1 MPEPVPDDGAKDPI
15 VRHTSDQCTEE
26 SVMGANSGHFSTSA
40 SRTSLQRSISEDPSR
55 KYSHN
60 TYIFHPRGGCEF
72 DSIEEAKPSDNPR
85 KTIETQTSRP
95 YHPEQEKLIKCDDT
109 EVKITD
115 TDDSEDCKP
124 KRTSSIRDKRCMQI
138 IIATFIVLFVL
149 LGAFAVT
156 FFVLRSRDRSEPPKV
171 SLVLYC
177 IVWFWEMRGCKPI
190 PVQKF
195 LDPPMQC

>member
-60 TYIFHPRGGCEF
+60 TYIFHPRGCQF

-138 IIATFIVLFVL
+138 IILSLIVLFVL
-149 LGAFAVT
+149 LGAFVVT
-156 FFVLRSRDRSEPPKV
+156 FFVLRSRDRSGPPKV
-171 SLVLYC
+171 SCLVLRSVQVLYF
-177 IVWFWEMRGCKPI
+177 IEMGGTFKN
-190 PVQKF
+190 F
-195 LDPPMQC
+195 